1 MVHPVLNCGFAR
13 SYIISGEDGLMV
25 VDVGSIGTAEDV
37 AAYIHD
43 TAGMMAHDVRYIA
56 ATHFHIDHIG
66 GIGHFLRQCSPETR
80 VLFHRFVEGYLTG
93 TRKMSP
99 IKNWFVGLVPASLV
113 STRYIRRFSHLK
125 FESLSGIP
133 LPGLRKMVNLPY
145 EHSKISYFGEG
156 KCPRY
161 KLGFDDWEVI
171 ETPGHT
177 EESVSFYSESSGE
190 LICGDLILNMERNG
204 RGKLNR
210 FHWSR
215 EVITRTYHD
224 LCGTIGPKVIY
235 PGHGE
240 IIKSGGDA
248 LLAVKTFI

>member
-13 SYIISGEDGLMV
+13 SYIVSGEDGLMV

-43 TAGMMAHDVRYIA
+43 TTGMMLRDVRYIA

-66 GIGHFLRQCSPETR
+66 GIGHLLRQCPPETR
-80 VLFHRFVEGYLTG
+80 VLFHRFVEGYLTKA
-93 TRKMSP
+93 RKMSL
-99 IKNWFVGLVPASLV
+99 IRNWFVGLVPASLA
-113 STRYIRRFSHLK
+113 STCYIRRLSHLK

-133 LPGLRKMVNLPY
+133 LPGLRNMVNLPY
-145 EHSKISYFGEG
+145 EGNRITYFGDG
-156 KCPRY
+156 KCTRY

-177 EESVSFYSESSGE
+177 EDSVSFYRESSKE
-190 LICGDLILNMERNG
+190 MICGDLIMNMEKNG

-210 FHWSR
+210 FHWNR
-215 EVITRTYHD
+215 EVMVKTYHD
-224 LCGTIGPKVIY
+224 LCGTIKPKVIY

-240 IIKSGGDA
+240 MIKSEGDA
-248 LLAVKTFI
+248 LLTVKTFI

>member
-1 MVHPVLNCGFAR
+1 
-13 SYIISGEDGLMV
+13 V

-37 AAYIHD
+37 VAYLYD
-43 TAGMMAHDVRYIA
+43 TPGMMLHDVQYIT

-66 GIGHFLRQCSPETR
+66 GIGHLLRQCSSETM
-80 VLFHRFVEGYLTG
+80 VLFHRFVEGYLSG
-93 TRKMSP
+93 TMKISP
-99 IKNWFVGLVPASLV
+99 IRNWFVGLVPASLV

-125 FESLSGIP
+125 FESVSGIP
-133 LPGLRKMVNLPY
+133 LPGLRNMVNLPY
-145 EHSKISYFGEG
+145 GYNKIRYFGDG
-156 KCPRY
+156 RCTRY

-177 EESVSFYSESSGE
+177 EDSVSFYNESSGE

-215 EVITRTYHD
+215 EVITKTYYD
-224 LCGTIGPKVIY
+224 LCGTIKPKVIY

-240 IIKSGGDA
+240 IIKSNGNA
-248 LLAVKTFI
+248 LLSVKTFT

>member
-1 MVHPVLNCGFAR
+1 MVHAVLNCGFAR

-37 AAYIHD
+37 AAYINN
-43 TAGMMAHDVRYIA
+43 TPGMMLHDVRCIM

-66 GIGHFLRQCSPETR
+66 GIGHFLRKCPPETK

-99 IKNWFVGLVPASLV
+99 IRNWFVGLVPASLA
-113 STRYIRRFSHLK
+113 SARYIRRFSHLK

-133 LPGLRKMVNLPY
+133 LPGLRNIVNLPY
-145 EHSKISYFGEG
+145 EHNKIGYFGDGKCVRYKIS
-156 KCPRY
+156 
-161 KLGFDDWEVI
+161 FDDWEVI

-177 EESVSFYSESSGE
+177 EDSVSLYNELSGE
-190 LICGDLILNMERNG
+190 LICGDLIVNTEKNG
-204 RGKLNR
+204 RGKLNL
-210 FHWSR
+210 FYWSR
-215 EVITRTYHD
+215 EVITKTYRD
-224 LCGTIGPKVIY
+224 LCNTTNPKVIY

-240 IIKSGGDA
+240 IITGDGNI
-248 LLAVKTFI
+248 LLTVKAFT